1 MLTVRGGDVVLFA
14 LSLGVLMG
22 LFEQAPG
29 SVTGG
34 TVRKTMAWIGG
45 RGWVD
50 PVPGADEMRR
60 GGGGIRMS
68 TTTTTTT
75 SSSIYEDA
83 SGTSEE
89 GSVVLGGSIG
99 SGSGEDIG
107 EGVRVLDDEL
117 VKSPGAI

>member
-1 MLTVRGGDVVLFA
+1 
-14 LSLGVLMG
+14 MG
-22 LFEQAPG
+22 LFERAPG

-50 PVPGADEMRR
+50 PVPGADEMRQ
-60 GGGGIRMS
+60 GGGGALSR
-68 TTTTTTT
+68 TTTT
-75 SSSIYEDA
+75 STSYED
-83 SGTSEE
+83 SSTGSEE

-107 EGVRVLDDEL
+107 DGIRVLDDEL

>member
-1 MLTVRGGDVVLFA
+1 MLFA

-22 LFEQAPG
+22 LFERAPG

-50 PVPGADEMRR
+50 PVPGADEMRQ
-60 GGGGIRMS
+60 GGGGVDMS
-68 TTTTTTT
+68 VTTTTTTTT
-75 SSSIYEDA
+75 SSSYEDA
-83 SGTSEE
+83 SGESEE

>member
-1 MLTVRGGDVVLFA
+1 
-14 LSLGVLMG
+14 MG
-22 LFEQAPG
+22 LFERAPG

-34 TVRKTMAWIGG
+34 TVRKTMAWVGG

-50 PVPGADEMRR
+50 PVPGADEMRQ
-60 GGGGIRMS
+60 GGGRGIGMS
-68 TTTTTTT
+68 STTTT
-75 SSSIYEDA
+75 SSSYEDA
-83 SGTSEE
+83 SGESEE

-107 EGVRVLDDEL
+107 EGVRLLDDEL